1 LFEKRRDK
9 LKTIYHIDDLEDM
22 LAEED
27 DLKAIEEAER
37 EFATGE
43 AAVLEMRK

>member
-1 LFEKRRDK
+1 MFEKRRDK

-37 EFATGE
+37 EFATDE
-43 AAVLEMRK
+43 AVVMEMRK